1 MKLNKEIES
10 CIMAWAENAT
20 RWGLNRTEAQIHAL
34 LFLVE
39 TPLTMEDIAE
49 TLGVA
54 RSNVSNSL
62 KALLNW
68 RIIKAINVRG
78 IRRKHYV
85 ALKDVWEMFRSVVYE
100 QKKRNIDPFIGMIK
114 DTKEK
119 LEQSKSRDAISE
131 HALKQVTQMTEFLDT
146 SNYWFGQLQ
155 SMSTETIRQYM
166 KVGNKVLK
174 LAKLI

>member
-39 TPLTMEDIAE
+39 TPMTMEEIAE

-62 KALLNW
+62 KVLLGW
-68 RIIKAINVRG
+68 RIIRAINVRG
-78 IRRKHYV
+78 NRRKQYV

-100 QKKRNIDPFIGMIK
+100 QKRRNIDPFVGMIK
-114 DTKEK
+114 DTRNK
-119 LEQSKSRDAISE
+119 LEQSKARDAMSE
-131 HALKQVTQMTEFLDT
+131 HALRQIAQMADFLDA
-146 SNYWFGQLQ
+146 SNYWFAQLQ
-155 SMSTETIRQYM
+155 SMATETIRQYM
-166 KVGNKVLK
+166 KLGNKVLK
-174 LAKLI
+174 LTKLI